1 MSRQLRNLLK
11 QNRNL
16 EEKIFYEPRKADW
29 HKELI
34 NSKEL
39 SEALSCLSSRII
51 EHETDDLSILR
62 MINDLE
68 KIKGRPLGAYEKN
81 ALQVVEIIFN
91 YIRQNTSFDPQYI
104 HVLNSLQLAFT
115 RMSLNDLSFL
125 DNPKHVAV
133 KFLDKLIELGHH
145 FDDNAG
151 NLAKFFIQAIV
162 LLIDRLANRDR
173 VTNQTFI
180 MAAQKLDEYYESF
193 TDKANTNIAKIHAEV
208 DKASRQEQANQYTK
222 QLISS
227 KTQGEE
233 MPIFLLDFF
242 ENQVAPILHQTI
254 SKHGVKSK
262 QCQQLLTDMDTLHW
276 SITCPHGD
284 PGYNAR
290 YEADVS
296 AAMKRLY
303 QTFEKNKELS
313 NYVKE
318 FFIETETLHNL
329 KLKGQR
335 VQYDVMI
342 AADIFAD
349 EEYENDEP
357 SYWFEESSS
366 SSFFDIE
373 SLQEG
378 RWYYLIKDN
387 NQHRCQL
394 LLRSHLTQQLL
405 FTNLSGELVAS
416 VEFDNTDF
424 LTKNLQPIDLEE
436 KVEYRHATKALMREL
451 KARLG
456 ILKNEYQLLLEQKA
470 RDRQEQQRME
480 EAHRKEVQKRIEE
493 EKQLQIQKRQEELRK
508 EAERIAE
515 ERRLEELDAKQR
527 FHVKGIYR
535 KLKPGAI
542 VAYKNDADKWLEVSL
557 MLISRTT
564 QRHIF
569 TDNKGNK
576 IIEPDKN
583 EVFELI
589 GKERL
594 KVVKEASQTSDTLH
608 SLVKQRR
615 QRLSQF

>member
-16 EEKIFYEPRKADW
+16 EEKIFYEPRKTDW
-29 HKELI
+29 RKELI

-39 SEALSCLSSRII
+39 SEAFSCLSSRII
-51 EHETDDLSILR
+51 ENESDELSLLR
-62 MINDLE
+62 MLNDLE
-68 KIKGRPLGAYEKN
+68 KLSGRPLAAYEKN

-91 YIRQNTSFDPQYI
+91 YIRQNTSFDPKYI
-104 HVLNSLQLAFT
+104 RVLNSLQLAFT

-125 DNPKHVAV
+125 DNPKHIAV
-133 KFLDKLIELGHH
+133 KFLDKLIDLGHH
-145 FDDNAG
+145 FDENAG
-151 NLAKFFIQAIV
+151 GLAQYFIQAII

-173 VTNQTFI
+173 VTNQTFM
-180 MAAQKLDEYYESF
+180 MASQKLDEYYESF
-193 TDKANTNIAKIHAEV
+193 SDKANANIGKILSEV

-222 QLISS
+222 QLISG

-242 ENQVAPILHQTI
+242 ENQIAPILHQTI
-254 SKHGVKSK
+254 ATHGVKSK
-262 QCQQLLTDMDTLHW
+262 HCQQLLTDMDTLTW

-284 PGYNAR
+284 PGYNDR
-290 YEADVS
+290 YEADVTM
-296 AAMKRLY
+296 AMKRLY
-303 QTFEKNKELS
+303 QLFEKNKLLS

-318 FFIETETLHNL
+318 FFIEAEDLHNQ

-357 SYWFEESSS
+357 TYWFDEPS

-373 SLQEG
+373 SLKEG
-378 RWYYLIKDN
+378 HWYFLIKDN
-387 NQHRCQL
+387 KQHRCQL
-394 LLRSHLTQQLL
+394 LMRNELTQQLV
-405 FTNLSGELVAS
+405 FVNLSGEPVATVDFNDS
-416 VEFDNTDF
+416 DF
-424 LTKNLQPIDLEE
+424 LTKFLQPIDLEE
-436 KVEYRHATKALMREL
+436 KVEYKHATKALMREL
-451 KARLG
+451 KARLS
-456 ILKNEYQLLLEQKA
+456 ILKTEYQLLLEQKA
-470 RDRQEQQRME
+470 RDREEQHRME
-480 EAHRKEVQKRIEE
+480 EKHRKEVQKRIEE
-493 EKQLQIQKRQEELRK
+493 EKRLQIQIRQEELRR
-508 EAERIAE
+508 EAERLAE

-535 KLKPGAI
+535 KLKPGAVI
-542 VAYKNDADKWLEVSL
+542 AYKKDSGKWVEVSL

-576 IIEPDKN
+576 ILEPDKN

-589 GKERL
+589 RKERL
-594 KVVKEASQTSDTLH
+594 KVVKEASESSDTLH

-615 QRLSQF
+615 QKLSQL

>member
-29 HKELI
+29 HKDLI

-51 EHETDDLSILR
+51 EHESEDLSILR

-91 YIRQNTSFDPQYI
+91 YIRQNTSFDPKYVR
-104 HVLNSLQLAFT
+104 VLNSLQLAFT

-193 TDKANTNIAKIHAEV
+193 TDKTNANIGKIHAEV
-208 DKASRQEQANQYTK
+208 DRASRQEQANQYTK

-313 NYVKE
+313 SYVKE

-366 SSFFDIE
+366 SFFDIE

-394 LLRSHLTQQLL
+394 LMRSHLTQQLL

-416 VEFDNTDF
+416 VDFDNTDF
-424 LTKNLQPIDLEE
+424 LTKHLQPIDLEE

-615 QRLSQF
+615 QRLSQL